1 MDAVTSTYKSGS
13 REPKPRGPRSR
24 SRPFNLYNTIGVILF
39 FGLFYGMYKK
49 SRICAIML
57 LLFSIIHNIYFIIIG
72 ITPLG
77 IIIDLLITFFFAYCV
92 YGTFVYHKIIN
103 FKLNE

>member
-1 MDAVTSTYKSGS
+1 MEGY
-13 REPKPRGPRSR
+13 
-24 SRPFNLYNTIGVILF
+24 NLYNMIGVILVI
-39 FGLFYGMYKK
+39 GLFYGMYKK
-49 SRICAIML
+49 SRICAIIL
-57 LLFSIIHNIYFIIIG
+57 LLFSVIHNIFFIIIG
-72 ITPLG
+72 INLLG

>member
-1 MDAVTSTYKSGS
+1 MAGCASL
-13 REPKPRGPRSR
+13 
-24 SRPFNLYNTIGVILF
+24 SRPTGCNLYNIIGIILF
-39 FGLFYGMYKK
+39 FGLFFGMYKK

-57 LLFSIIHNIYFIIIG
+57 LIFSIIHNIYFIIIG
-72 ITPLG
+72 TNPLG

>member
-1 MDAVTSTYKSGS
+1 MKVAWIAGVVLGAITLIIIGGLLGY
-13 REPKPRGPRSR
+13 
-24 SRPFNLYNTIGVILF
+24 NLYNTIGIIF
-39 FGLFYGMYKK
+39 IFGLFYGMYKK
-49 SRICAIML
+49 SRICAIIL
-57 LLFSIIHNIYFIIIG
+57 LLFSVVHNIYFIIIG
-72 ITPLG
+72 INPLG